1 MSRPKRYLVRV
12 YWKSGYI
19 DDTLFRHLDSAAD
32 YFFWACGHFR
42 GHGVE
47 LKDLWADESGKYVI
61 LERKG
66 I

>member
-12 YWKSGYI
+12 YWNSGYV
-19 DDTLFRHLDSAAD
+19 DDALFRHMDSAAD

-42 GHGVE
+42 NHDIVV
-47 LKDLWADESGKYVI
+47 KDLWAEDESKCVI